1 MNRKNL
7 IDGLPNSYNTN
18 YVILT
23 HKSCEICN
31 QLIKESEISDN
42 QIICTEEFDFYHKE
56 CLAKKNITYK
66 HYNPKDKS
74 SPIILNEKNIKQ
86 NEEK

>member
-23 HKSCEICN
+23 NKCCMSCSK
-31 QLIKESEISDN
+31 LIQESEISDN

-56 CLAKKNITYK
+56 CLLQNNITYK
-66 HYNPKDKS
+66 HHNPKDKS
-74 SPIILNEKNIKQ
+74 TPIVLNIKQ
-86 NEEK
+86 NENN